1 MAGATLLALK
11 AKLRIQLQ
19 PASLT
24 IRRFETRRQGT
35 DQIAGYIER
44 FCNRQRGQARLN
56 YFSPVAFEQRFY
68 QSRFGET

>member
-11 AKLRIQLQ
+11 AKLRIQ

-24 IRRFETRRQGT
+24 IRRFETRQQGT
-35 DQIAGYIER
+35 DQIAGYVER